1 MEHAPSYSQIA
12 FTDLRSLV
20 ALSLVPLLGS
30 RRIRALIEVAGSA
43 SQVFTLTL
51 HDLLRVP
58 GIGAATSQA
67 IVEFKDWKRV
77 DAVLEQGERLGVRLM
92 GLEDPDYPALLLHI
106 PDPPILL
113 WIRGNVAALKHPM
126 VAVIGTRRP
135 SEYGMAITQKLTTD
149 LVDAGLCIVSGLAYG
164 IDAIAH
170 EAALK
175 SNGLTVAVLGSG
187 INRIYPGAHRSLAY
201 RILEQEG
208 CIISEFPPGTKPEAG
223 NFPVRNRVV
232 SGLCKGTLV
241 IETKGEGG
249 SMITARLALEQNR
262 EVFAI
267 PHRMDAPQ
275 GQGCNLL
282 IQQAGAKLVLGV
294 EDILAEWGMP
304 FDPQNRE
311 PLADM
316 LQPKTGKLWE
326 ASELQG
332 SPLQICQ
339 QLSSGITEVDTLSEI
354 LGIPIAQ
361 LLPLLLELEFDGLLK
376 NLPGK
381 RVELL

>member
-1 MEHAPSYSQIA
+1 MEHASIHSQIA
-12 FTDLRSLV
+12 PVQLRPLV
-20 ALSLVPLLGS
+20 ALSLIPLLGS
-30 RRIRALIEVAGSA
+30 RRIRALMEVAGSA
-43 SQVFTLTL
+43 SQVFTLSA

-58 GIGAATSQA
+58 GIGAATSQS
-67 IVEFKDWKRV
+67 ILEFNDWKQV
-77 DAVLEQGERLGVRLM
+77 DAVLEQGQRLGVRLM
-92 GLEDPDYPALLLHI
+92 GLEDPDYPALLHHI
-106 PDPPILL
+106 PDPPVLL
-113 WIRGNVAALKHPM
+113 WIRGNVTALKYPM

-175 SNGLTVAVLGSG
+175 SKGLTVAVLGSG

-267 PHRMDAPQ
+267 PHRIDAPQ

-282 IQQAGAKLVLGV
+282 IQQSGAKLVLGV
-294 EDILAEWGMP
+294 EDILAEWGMD

-311 PLADM
+311 PHSHAHHE
-316 LQPKTGKLWE
+316 KAVKVWE
-326 ASELQG
+326 TSGLQG
-332 SPLQICQ
+332 PSLEICQ
-339 QLSSGITEVDTLSEI
+339 KVSTGITEVDMLSET
-354 LGIPIAQ
+354 LGISIAQ
-361 LLPLLLELEFDGLLK
+361 LLPLLLELEFAGLLK

-381 RVELL
+381 RIALV